1 MGIIIERHGLVRA
14 TLLGFGMAAVLP
26 TVSWAQS
33 ASSPE
38 ATTGSQLE
46 AITVTA
52 TRRSESLQN
61 VPMSITALSAATL
74 EERGTKNFID
84 YAGQVPS
91 LAFASTGDG
100 AGTARTISIRGIS
113 GDNTTGFYIDDTP
126 VPDSIDPRVVD
137 IQRIEVLR
145 GPQGTLY
152 GARSMGG
159 TVRMITT
166 QPDFDA
172 VSGRVSVNG
181 GKTANAP
188 NPNYGVDGAINIP
201 LIQGTMAMRLAGF
214 VQHDAGWFSRTFLTN
229 PADASRVG
237 ATGNP
242 TLAALQAQGLSTS
255 RVNDVGRDNSYGA
268 AGSLAIKASDALLI
282 TPRIMFQ
289 RSFMNGLPYADNGSY
304 PSPVPSPIPATGV
317 PVNMHPN
324 GYLQQRFFDIPEQSK
339 DSWVLASLSANYE
352 ASSFNFVSST
362 SYFDRTVD
370 ETEDQTDFLW
380 QNLEAPFDGLPLGN
394 VNDPNA
400 VPYHAQ
406 PIPAHIRELK
416 QIHRFV
422 QEFRITSK
430 GDGPWQYVAGLFYSD
445 TRGRVPYAGYYP
457 PSLAPGISQTGGFVV
472 QGIPGLPVP
481 VNPLN
486 PDEIFGQ
493 DYDTK
498 VQEPALYG
506 ELSYQFDPAW
516 KLTAGLRAY
525 KVKTQTGGYLEGI
538 AFGGAR
544 ITDPA
549 VSTTENGVNPK
560 IALNFKPAANQL
572 YYADIARGFR
582 PGGLVPSIP
591 GNSQIDPLGCFAQ
604 LSALGYTSASQTK
617 SYKSD
622 HLWTYEV
629 GGKTSWADNRV
640 TVDGAGFYTVWDG
653 IQQLVALP
661 CGFQFRANSGQA
673 TIKGFDMEVHAR
685 PVSGLDLSAGLS
697 LQHARISKGS
707 PLLPAQSEG
716 SRVYE
721 VPDWTANAAAGY
733 TLPLSSGNSMTG
745 TLMYTYTGNSLSA
758 SVDANNPRLRPGYS
772 LLDARLAFDVGD
784 YEFAF
789 VGKNLTNIEAN
800 LGDNRSLAA
809 ETLGRPRIVVNQ
821 PRTLG
826 VEARVKF

>member
-14 TLLGFGMAAVLP
+14 TLLSIGMAAVLP
-26 TVSWAQS
+26 TVSWAQTANS
-33 ASSPE
+33 VEPA
-38 ATTGSQLE
+38 TGSQLE

-61 VPMSITALSAATL
+61 VPMSITAMSAATL

-91 LAFASTGDG
+91 LAFAGTGDG

-159 TVRMITT
+159 TVRMITI
-166 QPDFDA
+166 QPDFDS

-181 GKTANAP
+181 GKTSNAP
-188 NPNYGVDGAINIP
+188 NPNYGIDGAINIP
-201 LIQGTMAMRLAGF
+201 LIQGRMAVRLAGF

-229 PADASRVG
+229 PADASLVG
-237 ATGNP
+237 PTANP
-242 TLAALQAQGLSTS
+242 SVAALQAQGLPVT
-255 RVNDVGRDNSYGA
+255 RVNDVGRKNSLGA

-289 RSFMNGLPYADNGSY
+289 RSFMNGLPYADGGSY
-304 PSPVPSPIPATGV
+304 PVPAIPGPVD
-317 PVNMHPN
+317 MHPK
-324 GYLQQRFFDIPEQSK
+324 GYLQQRFFDVPEQSK
-339 DSWVLASLSANYE
+339 DSWVLASLSVNYE
-352 ASSFNFVSST
+352 ASSFDFVSST
-362 SYFDRTVD
+362 AYFDRTVD

-380 QNLEAPFDGLPLGN
+380 QNLEAPFEGIPMGD

-400 VPYHAQ
+400 VPYQAQ
-406 PIPAHIRELK
+406 PIRANIRELK

-422 QEFRITSK
+422 QEFRITSR

-472 QGIPGLPVP
+472 QGIPGLPIP

-498 VQEPALYG
+498 VQEPAIYG
-506 ELSYQFDPAW
+506 ELSYQFTQAW

-549 VSTTENGVNPK
+549 VSTSENGINPK
-560 IALNFKPAANQL
+560 IALNFKPAENQL

-591 GNSQIDPLGCFAQ
+591 GNTQIDPLGCFAQ
-604 LSALGYTSASQTK
+604 LSGLGYTSAAQTK
-617 SYKSD
+617 SFKSD
-622 HLWTYEV
+622 HLWTYEL

-640 TVDGAGFYTVWDG
+640 TIDGAGFYTVWDG

-673 TIKGFDMEVHAR
+673 KIKGFDMEIHAR

-721 VPDWTANAAAGY
+721 VPDWTANAAVGY
-733 TLPLSSGNSMTG
+733 TMPLSAGSSMTG
-745 TLMYTYTGNSLSA
+745 TVMYTYTGDSLSA

-772 LLDARLAFDVGD
+772 LVDARLAFDVGD
-784 YEFAF
+784 YEFAI

-809 ETLGRPRIVVNQ
+809 ETLGRPRIFINQ

-826 VEARVKF
+826 VEARMKF